1 MERQSVRRDEKADRD
16 PWSGEE
22 IDLNHGWT
30 RINTD
35 KDVAE
40 PLFIATE
47 RFDPTDGEKWRKYFE
62 WARIPALK
70 EVVSLDCSLC
80 AHLVKDFTDE
90 DWNHIVNADFQLDY
104 FYHLD
109 YLLNRVSGRP
119 RRNILGLYRNPGV
132 HITKAPTTGNFSFAG
147 YDLIEEQTQISALT
161 NCGGFPDVFS
171 NEELNP
177 SGLTAQFE
185 RAIEVKKLLAEK
197 HPKEPHAQCEM
208 YAIWRLNEL
217 N

>member
-1 MERQSVRRDEKADRD
+1 V
-16 PWSGEE
+16 
-22 IDLNHGWT
+22 T
-30 RINTD
+30 
-35 KDVAE
+35 E

-47 RFDPTDGEKWRKYFE
+47 RFDKTDGEKWRKYFE

-70 EVVSLDCSLC
+70 EVVSLDCLLC
-80 AHLVKDFTDE
+80 VHLVKHFTDE
-90 DWNHIVNADFQLDY
+90 DWNHIVNADFRLDY

-109 YLLNRVSGRP
+109 YLLNRVSGKP
-119 RRNILGLYRNPGV
+119 RRNVLGLYRNPEV
-132 HITKAPTTGNFSFAG
+132 HITIAPAPGDFSFIG

-171 NEELNP
+171 NEELN
-177 SGLTAQFE
+177 SCGLISPFE
-185 RAIEVKKLLAEK
+185 RANEVKKMLAEK
-197 HPKEPHAQCEM
+197 HPDEHHARCEM